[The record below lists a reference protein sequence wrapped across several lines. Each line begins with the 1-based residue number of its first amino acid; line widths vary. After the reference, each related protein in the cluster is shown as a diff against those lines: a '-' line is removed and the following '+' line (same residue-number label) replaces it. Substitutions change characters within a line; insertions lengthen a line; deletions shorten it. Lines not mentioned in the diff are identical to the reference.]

1 MTPAQLAHLAEQADF
16 ASGFFRTTNPAVADR
31 FMRCAVAARQ
41 MAKNMERK
49 DELSRI
55 RTELADIARRIDRRS
70 RLDSQA
76 VPIPAVDRGRVSVES
91 SVPSV

>member
-16 ASGFFRTTNPAVADR
+16 AAGFFRKTNPSVADR
-31 FMRCAVAARQ
+31 FMQCAVAARQ

-76 VPIPAVDRGRVSVES
+76 DSIPAVHHGRVSVES